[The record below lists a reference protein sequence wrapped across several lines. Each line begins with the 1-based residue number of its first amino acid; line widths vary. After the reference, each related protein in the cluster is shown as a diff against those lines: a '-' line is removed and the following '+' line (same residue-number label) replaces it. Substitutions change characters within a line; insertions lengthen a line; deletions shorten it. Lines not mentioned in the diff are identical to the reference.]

1 MTPTLGLA
9 FLRGYK
15 ETMLDSSCPNAP
27 HPDSLTMNR
36 EGAVMP
42 VIALG
47 ELETD
52 RRLKALLYAVKTGQI
67 DAPKRESG
75 DTVVFSDR

>member
-1 MTPTLGLA
+1 
-9 FLRGYK
+9 
-15 ETMLDSSCPNAP
+15 
-27 HPDSLTMNR
+27 
-36 EGAVMP
+36 MP

-75 DTVVFSDR
+75 DTAAITDR